1 MIIKTGGKQYK
12 VAEGEIFSA
21 QKIRSR
27 NMDSIVFDT
36 ILALSTNGLIKVGR
50 PYLADVSVKAKIL
63 DDYKEKKVRVVKYR
77 AKSRYLRVRGHRQ
90 QKTKLL
96 VEKILL

>member
-21 QKIRSR
+21 EKIGSR
-27 NMDSIVFDT
+27 NKDSVVFDN
-36 ILALSTNGLIKVGR
+36 ILALSVNGQIKVGR
-50 PYLADVSVKAKIL
+50 PYLADVCVKAKIL

-77 AKSRYLRVRGHRQ
+77 AKSRYLRVRGHRH

-96 VEKILL
+96 IEKILQ